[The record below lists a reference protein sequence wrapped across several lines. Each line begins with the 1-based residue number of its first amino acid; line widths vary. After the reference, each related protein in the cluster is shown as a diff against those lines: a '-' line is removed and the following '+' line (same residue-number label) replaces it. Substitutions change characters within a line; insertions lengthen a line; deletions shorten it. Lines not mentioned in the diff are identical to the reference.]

1 MVDQQKFDNLKLD
14 KQTQG
19 NAQKIMSNEDLRKL
33 EKDSDKLIQD
43 IRINTQNDESR
54 RIRDNLIE
62 HSKREELLRQM
73 EEAIPEDMKQ
83 IEEKIKELMEI
94 EQPDKL
100 QEVNINT

>member
-83 IEEKIKELMEI
+83 IEEKIKELMDI

-100 QEVNINT
+100 QEVIISP